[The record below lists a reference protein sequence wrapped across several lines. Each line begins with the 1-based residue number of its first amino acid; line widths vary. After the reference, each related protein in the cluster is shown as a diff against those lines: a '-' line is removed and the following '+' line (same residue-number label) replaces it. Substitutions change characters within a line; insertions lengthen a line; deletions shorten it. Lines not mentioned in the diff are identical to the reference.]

1 MANQYRL
8 ENILWALGTV
18 AFIAITS
25 VLIGSIARFLV
36 KLRGLSETEQ
46 RKAFWGALFAGP
58 WISGF
63 FIFVAGPTLVSLYY
77 SFTDYKLGKPI
88 EWIGLENY
96 RVLLN
101 GEGTYGER
109 FKGAMFNSF
118 YYGAIGVPLQIVMS
132 LGMAMLLNREVKGI
146 RLFRTIFYLPVI
158 LAGGPAVLLAWRY
171 MFATNGGFVNVTL
184 QRIADSF
191 FLFDYLYRSLIYV
204 VESLN
209 GFYIGMAVQ
218 DDPIG
223 PLKYTFPALL
233 GLALIGPL
241 AFGEWEESK
250 RNRALR
256 TIEILG
262 MVLVGVLLSKGL
274 AANPINSVWTYA
286 FGIATL
292 GIMVS
297 NARDKKWHLVRT
309 TQIIALL
316 FIATSL
322 VMTLESADFNPTK
335 GATPQYLIAL
345 LVAATPLIVPFFG
358 EWTSQTTKMMLAA
371 AGVLGLIIFVLL
383 IPGQLDGGRLELIFR
398 YLTFQSA
405 IEHPENME
413 YLEDVFPFETISTM
427 WFYASIV
434 AVAAIAAL
442 LHERFPKQRKVFL
455 YGAFAFF
462 ALIAVNSFLD
472 TRSYFQDFADIAE
485 ATGKPNYHFARF
497 HQFADAFPENNRVPF
512 WLTNDLWSKPSLIL
526 ITMWS
531 SGAGMLI
538 FLAALKGVPRSLY
551 EAAEV
556 DGANSVQ
563 KFFKITL
570 PMISPA
576 LFYNIVIGVIASLQT
591 FEMVFIIRTTET
603 EKSLMSAAFF
613 LYQRTFQQLEIGQGS
628 AASWILVVII
638 VGLTAMQFRFSKWVH
653 YEA

>member
-8 ENILWALGTV
+8 ENIFWALGTV

-25 VLIGSIARFLV
+25 YLIGLVAKFLV
-36 KLRGLSETEQ
+36 KLRGFSETEQ

-96 RVLLN
+96 RVLLK
-101 GEGTYGER
+101 GEGTYGGR

-118 YYGAIGVPLQIVMS
+118 YYAAIGVPLQIVTS

-171 MFATNGGFVNVTL
+171 MFATNGGFVNVSL
-184 QRIADSF
+184 QRFADSF
-191 FLFDYLYRSLIYV
+191 FLFDYIYRSVVYV
-204 VESLN
+204 IESLN
-209 GFYIGMAVQ
+209 GFYIGMAVR

-233 GLALIGPL
+233 GLFLIGPL

-256 TIEILG
+256 IIEILG
-262 MVLVGVLLSKGL
+262 AVLVGVLFSKGL
-274 AANPINSVWTYA
+274 AANPINPVWTYA
-286 FGIATL
+286 FGLAGV
-292 GIMVS
+292 GIMLL
-297 NARDKKWHLVRT
+297 NARAEKWSAIRT
-309 TQIIALL
+309 TQIIALVL
-316 FIATSL
+316 IAASL
-322 VMTLESADFNPTK
+322 VMTLEAANFDPTK
-335 GATPQYLIAL
+335 GDTPKYLIAL
-345 LVAATPLIVPFFG
+345 IVAALPLIVPFFG
-358 EWTSQTTKMMLAA
+358 KWTTFTTKLMLAA
-371 AGVLGLIIFVLL
+371 AGILGVIIFVLL

-405 IEHPENME
+405 IEQPNNME
-413 YLEDVFPFETISTM
+413 YLEEVFPFETISTM
-427 WFYASIV
+427 WFYGSIIV
-434 AVAAIAAL
+434 VAAIAAL
-442 LHERFPKQRKVFL
+442 LHERYPKQRRVFL
-455 YGAFAFF
+455 YAAFIFF
-462 ALIAVNSFLD
+462 ALIALNSFLD
-472 TRSYFQDFADIAE
+472 TRRYFQDFANIAE
-485 ATGKPNYHFARF
+485 ANGKPNYHFARF
-497 HQFADAFPENNRVPF
+497 HEFADEYPENRRVPF
-512 WLTNDLWSKPSLIL
+512 WLTNDIWSKPSLVL

-556 DGANSVQ
+556 DGASGVQ

-603 EKSLMSAAFF
+603 ESSLMSAAFF

>member
-8 ENILWALGTV
+8 DNILWALGTV

-25 VLIGSIARFLV
+25 ILIGGIAKFLV
-36 KLRGLSETEQ
+36 KLRGFSETEQ

-77 SFTDYKLGKPI
+77 SFTDYKLGEPI
-88 EWIGLENY
+88 KWIGLDNY
-96 RVLLN
+96 RVLLSGN
-101 GEGTYGER
+101 GTYGER

-118 YYGAIGVPLQIVMS
+118 YYGAIGVPLQIMTS

-146 RLFRTIFYLPVI
+146 RIFRTIFYLPVI

-171 MFATNGGFVNVTL
+171 MFATNGGFVNVSL
-184 QRIADSF
+184 QRFADSF
-191 FLFDYLYRSLIYV
+191 FLFDYMYRLLIYV

-218 DDPIG
+218 GDPIG

-233 GLALIGPL
+233 GLLLIGPL
-241 AFGEWEESK
+241 AFGEWNDGK
-250 RNRALR
+250 RSRAFR

-262 MVLVGVLLSKGL
+262 LVLVGILISRGL
-274 AANPINSVWTYA
+274 VSNPINPVWTYA
-286 FGIATL
+286 FSLAAV
-292 GIMVS
+292 GIMVL
-297 NARDKKWHLVRT
+297 NAREQKWGIVRAC
-309 TQIIALL
+309 QIVALTL
-316 FIATSL
+316 LAISF
-322 VMTLESADFNPTK
+322 VMTLKAADFDPSAGSK
-335 GATPQYLIAL
+335 YLIAL
-345 LVAATPLIVPFFG
+345 LIAAVPLLVPFFG
-358 EWTSQTTKMMLAA
+358 EWSARTFKMMLIAA
-371 AGVLGLIIFVLL
+371 VVLGLIIFVLL
-383 IPGQLDGGRLELIFR
+383 IPGQLDGGRLGLIVK
-398 YLTFQSA
+398 YMTLQSA
-405 IEHPENME
+405 IKHPQDQT
-413 YLEDVFPFETISTM
+413 YLEDVFPFDTISTL
-427 WFYASIV
+427 WFYGLIL
-434 AVAAIAAL
+434 AVAALAGL
-442 LHERFPKQRKVFL
+442 LHERYPQQRKLFL

-462 ALIAVNSFLD
+462 ALLAISSFID
-472 TRSYFQDFADIAE
+472 TRHFFQDFADIAK
-485 ATGKPNYHFARF
+485 ANGKPNYHFARF
-497 HQFADAFPENNRVPF
+497 HQFTDEFPENRRVPF

-538 FLAALKGVPRSLY
+538 FLAALKGVPRVLY

-556 DGANSVQ
+556 DGANGMQ

-591 FEMVFIIRTTET
+591 FEMVFIIRTPET

-638 VGLTAMQFRFSKWVH
+638 VALTAMQFRFSKWVH